1 MMKTETWSLDL
12 IVKDLQEN
20 NFSRMFGV
28 EATPKQSEG

>member
-1 MMKTETWSLDL
+1 MMKTETWSLDV

-20 NFSRMFGV
+20 YFSRMLGV